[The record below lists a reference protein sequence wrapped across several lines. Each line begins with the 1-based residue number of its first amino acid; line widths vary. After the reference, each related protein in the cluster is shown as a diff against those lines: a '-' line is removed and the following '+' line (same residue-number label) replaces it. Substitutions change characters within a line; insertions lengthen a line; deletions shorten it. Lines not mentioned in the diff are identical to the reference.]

1 MQVPRKALVALAVV
15 CGVVNG
21 ADGSLAAP
29 SSTPRCATSGLVIWL
44 DTRSGGAAAGSVYYA
59 LELTNLSG
67 HACMLRGY
75 PGVSA
80 VDLGGHQLGSASSR
94 DPAQAPRLVRLAR
107 GATAVATLRIA
118 DALNYP
124 AQRCRR
130 QTAAGLRV
138 YPPGQTASRVVPFPF
153 LACSRAGPRFLSVR
167 VVRKAQP

>member
-1 MQVPRKALVALAVV
+1 MSGKALVLLAAL
-15 CGVVNG
+15 CGFVNG

-29 SSTPRCATSGLVIWL
+29 SPAPRCATSGLVIWL

-67 HACMLRGY
+67 HACTLRGY

-80 VDLGGHQLGSASSR
+80 VDLSGRQLGSASSR
-94 DPAQAPRLVRLAR
+94 DPAQAPRSVRLAH
-107 GATAVATLRIA
+107 GASAVATLRIA
-118 DALNYP
+118 DALNYR

>member
-1 MQVPRKALVALAVV
+1 MRVCMSGKALVLLAAL
-15 CGVVNG
+15 GGFVNG

-29 SSTPRCATSGLVIWL
+29 SPAPRCATTGLVIWL

-75 PGVSA
+75 PGVYA

-118 DALNYP
+118 D
-124 AQRCRR
+124 
-130 QTAAGLRV
+130 
-138 YPPGQTASRVVPFPF
+138 
-153 LACSRAGPRFLSVR
+153 
-167 VVRKAQP
+167 